1 MQDWELETEEYFAEN
16 TKIPIFNFQL
26 NRAGRGIFK
35 EVQDEQIP
43 SDDEPIPDFSILEFP
58 KLEYSKDT
66 DSTILYT
73 ETVLLYSYTLH
84 LLVFRGDLN
93 AIHDLWQNSY
103 DEFSDYI
110 NVIDLRGNTPL
121 MLSVKLASTG
131 KIYEKI
137 FRFLLCH
144 CGDPHIKDP
153 NGWSVLDEAVCQ
165 KNKPITLA
173 IFDHLHKEKTKKW
186 LKNKHIVLAALK
198 SLPDFYIEMKW
209 EFDSSIIPLVSR
221 IAPHDTCKFWKHGTA
236 FRIDTTL
243 VGWKNLRSKRRN
255 ISLFFKPIENRN
267 IDKEIFLVN
276 HSKQTIVHP
285 FEALDPEEKSAVV
298 NDIITT
304 EPMQGDVKLLSYT
317 VKDCLSWRNK
327 PISQKIGPWTTE
339 KKKIK
344 YRGQVGYKK
353 KIVCIDDCC
362 ETEYFNTEIF
372 DPVTAKYSYS
382 NSNER
387 TRSLIKNSK
396 AFVWL
401 SEEFPFSL
409 QQFLPVLQLIGESNR
424 SIGKLHKFLSSESL
438 LNSIP
443 SNSFPVKLDI
453 PLTMSVKAVVTF
465 EKFQKINDGS
475 ALEIPDY
482 RFQSRKIAQKILT
495 CPKKRVLLANL
506 VI

>member
-1 MQDWELETEEYFAEN
+1 M
-16 TKIPIFNFQL
+16 
-26 NRAGRGIFK
+26 
-35 EVQDEQIP
+35 
-43 SDDEPIPDFSILEFP
+43 
-58 KLEYSKDT
+58 
-66 DSTILYT
+66 
-73 ETVLLYSYTLH
+73 
-84 LLVFRGDLN
+84 
-93 AIHDLWQNSY
+93 
-103 DEFSDYI
+103 
-110 NVIDLRGNTPL
+110 
-121 MLSVKLASTG
+121 
-131 KIYEKI
+131 
-137 FRFLLCH
+137 
-144 CGDPHIKDP
+144 
-153 NGWSVLDEAVCQ
+153 
-165 KNKPITLA
+165 
-173 IFDHLHKEKTKKW
+173 
-186 LKNKHIVLAALK
+186 
-198 SLPDFYIEMKW
+198 
-209 EFDSSIIPLVSR
+209 
-221 IAPHDTCKFWKHGTA
+221 
-236 FRIDTTL
+236 
-243 VGWKNLRSKRRN
+243 
-255 ISLFFKPIENRN
+255 
-267 IDKEIFLVN
+267 
-276 HSKQTIVHP
+276 
-285 FEALDPEEKSAVV
+285 
-298 NDIITT
+298 
-304 EPMQGDVKLLSYT
+304 
-317 VKDCLSWRNK
+317 
-327 PISQKIGPWTTE
+327 
-339 KKKIK
+339 
-344 YRGQVGYKK
+344 GYKK